1 MYTVG
6 LDVDTRAYFTA
17 ATMIIAVPTGIKI
30 FSWTATLWGSTIRYT
45 TSMLFALG
53 FLFLFTVGGL
63 TGVVLSN
70 AGLDIALH
78 DTYYVVAH
86 FHYVLSMG
94 AVFAIFSGFYFWFE
108 KMWGVSYNE
117 FLGKLHFTLFF
128 IGVNVTFF
136 PMHFMGLAGMP
147 RRISDYHSAFADWNK
162 IASMG
167 AMVSVFATIVFFV
180 LLLHAFIVSRAANI
194 ASIYPLKKII
204 ISKNILQARQLS
216 LSSVAFMTVLVG
228 DSLFGLPVENQVVFQ
243 APATPIMEGI
253 IDLHHDIMFFLVFI
267 SVFVL
272 YLLVAVVVLF
282 SEKENDTRNTSAV
295 SHHTVLEVIW
305 TVIPT
310 LILVSIAVPSLALL
324 YSMDELQK
332 PTVTLK
338 VIGRQ
343 WYWSYE
349 YTDTNWG
356 FDSRDYLWNS
366 FGYLNQDRDIVVND
380 VIFDSYMDQDI
391 EDGFLRLLKTDN
403 DIYLPVRQPV
413 RVLVTSSDVIHSW
426 AVPALGVKVDAC
438 PGRLNQVSLFIDRV
452 GYYFGQCSE
461 LCGLNHAFMPISLLA
476 VPVEVYLNWL
486 LE

>member
-1 MYTVG
+1 
-6 LDVDTRAYFTA
+6 
-17 ATMIIAVPTGIKI
+17 
-30 FSWTATLWGSTIRYT
+30 
-45 TSMLFALG
+45 
-53 FLFLFTVGGL
+53 
-63 TGVVLSN
+63 
-70 AGLDIALH
+70 
-78 DTYYVVAH
+78 
-86 FHYVLSMG
+86 MG

-108 KMWGVSYNE
+108 KMWGVTYNE

-180 LLLHAFIVSRAANI
+180 LLLHAFV
-194 ASIYPLKKII
+194 ASHPASAVPIYNLKKII
-204 ISKNILQARQLS
+204 ISKNILQARELS
-216 LSSVAFMTVLVG
+216 LSTGLMTVLVG
-228 DSLFGLPVENQVVFQ
+228 DSLFGLPVEGQVVFQ

-267 SVFVL
+267 SIFVL

-282 SEKENDTRNTSAV
+282 SEKENDVRDTSAV

-349 YTDTNWG
+349 YTDTNLG
-356 FDSRDYLWNS
+356 FESHDA
-366 FGYLNQDRDIVVND
+366 VVND
-380 VIFDSYMDQDI
+380 VVFDSYMDQDI

-438 PGRLNQVSLFIDRV
+438 PGRLNQVSLFVDRV